1 MPDFHASH
9 MDDLPHP
16 NASTTL
22 QLNVVHAVCAGE
34 HLADGFAQL
43 GATWVKC
50 LDHCLERMRSPSQ
63 GSDPDREDAQSRG
76 V

>member
-1 MPDFHASH
+1 MPDFRAIH
-9 MDDLPHP
+9 MGNLPHL
-16 NASTTL
+16 NASTML
-22 QLNVVHAVCAGE
+22 QLNAVHVVCVGE

-50 LDHCLERMRSPSQ
+50 LDHCLERMRSASQ
-63 GSDPDREDAQSRG
+63 GSDPDREDAQSIG